1 MTRYPDGASLYREA
15 TLHNLTNTPSKAK
28 IKALARLAMI
38 LVCLFLTLSQARGA
52 DIVIESGQESG
63 TVMEVGP
70 GVGNDHARKDIDIVS
85 DPDNGT
91 VMRVTPTPEPAR
103 TDSGT
108 IIVSPR
114 VHVRE

>member
-1 MTRYPDGASLYREA
+1 
-15 TLHNLTNTPSKAK
+15 LHNLTNTPSKAK

-38 LVCLFLTLSQARGA
+38 LACLFLMLSQVQGA
-52 DIVIESGQESG
+52 DIAIQSGQESG

-70 GVGNDHARKDIDIVS
+70 GVGSDRGRKDIDIVS

-91 VMRVTPTPEPAR
+91 AMRVAPTPAPTRA
-103 TDSGT
+103 DSGT

-114 VHVRE
+114 VHVEERQ